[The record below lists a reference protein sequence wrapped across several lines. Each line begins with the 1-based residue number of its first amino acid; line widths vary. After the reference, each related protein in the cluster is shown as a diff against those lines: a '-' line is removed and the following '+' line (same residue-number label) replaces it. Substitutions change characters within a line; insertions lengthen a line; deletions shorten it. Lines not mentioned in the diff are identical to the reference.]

1 MIHQGPELLKNY
13 SLILCIHWQRSCT
26 FKDHFHVICS
36 HLWFLNVLDQSK
48 VKIFVL
54 DIFHVFYFLKK
65 SNGFHFLWLQS
76 HLFFITKNFV
86 SVSSHVKIRLVFGIV
101 SVLFFIVTKTPYVVV
116 MSTGTVVTWSARPQ
130 GLAPTTF
137 SMKPTKHQK
146 ASTSSSIRNN
156 IGERRSLMP
165 CT

>member
-1 MIHQGPELLKNY
+1 MH
-13 SLILCIHWQRSCT
+13 SLTKVLYIQRSLPCDMLSSVILKRT
-26 FKDHFHVICS
+26 GSVKSKNFCFGHFPC
-36 HLWFLNVLDQSK
+36 VLLLEEIERFSLFMTT
-48 VKIFVL
+48 VPF
-54 DIFHVFYFLKK
+54 VFYHEKY
-65 SNGFHFLWLQS
+65 
-76 HLFFITKNFV
+76 FV

-101 SVLFFIVTKTPYVVV
+101 SVSFFIVTKTPYVVV
-116 MSTGTVVTWSARPQ
+116 MSTGTVVTWCARPQ
-130 GLAPTTF
+130 GLTLTTF

>member
-1 MIHQGPELLKNY
+1 MH
-13 SLILCIHWQRSCT
+13 SLTKVLYIQRSLPCDMLSSVILKRT
-26 FKDHFHVICS
+26 GSVKSKNFCFGHFPC
-36 HLWFLNVLDQSK
+36 VLLLEEIERFSLFMTTVPFVFYHEKFCFCFFTCQD
-48 VKIFVL
+48 KISIWHCFCF
-54 DIFHVFYFLKK
+54 IFH
-65 SNGFHFLWLQS
+65 S
-76 HLFFITKNFV
+76 HQNTLC
-86 SVSSHVKIRLVFGIV
+86 RR
-101 SVLFFIVTKTPYVVV
+101 YVDRH
-116 MSTGTVVTWSARPQ
+116 SRNLERWAK

>member
-1 MIHQGPELLKNY
+1 MH
-13 SLILCIHWQRSCT
+13 SLTKVLYIQRSLPCDMLSSVILKRT
-26 FKDHFHVICS
+26 GSVKSKNFCFGHFPC
-36 HLWFLNVLDQSK
+36 VLLLEEIERFSLFMTTVPFVFYHEKFFFCFFTCQD
-48 VKIFVL
+48 KISIWHCFCF
-54 DIFHVFYFLKK
+54 IFH
-65 SNGFHFLWLQS
+65 S
-76 HLFFITKNFV
+76 HQ
-86 SVSSHVKIRLVFGIV
+86 
-101 SVLFFIVTKTPYVVV
+101 TPYVVV
-116 MSTGTVVTWSARPQ
+116 MSTGTVVTWSAGPQ

>member
-1 MIHQGPELLKNY
+1 MH
-13 SLILCIHWQRSCT
+13 SLTKVLYIQRSLPCDMLSSVILKRT
-26 FKDHFHVICS
+26 GSVKSKNFCFGHFPC
-36 HLWFLNVLDQSK
+36 VLLLEEIERFSLFMTT
-48 VKIFVL
+48 VPF
-54 DIFHVFYFLKK
+54 VFYHEKFC
-65 SNGFHFLWLQS
+65 FC
-76 HLFFITKNFV
+76 FFTCQG
-86 SVSSHVKIRLVFGIV
+86 KISIWHCFCFI
-101 SVLFFIVTKTPYVVV
+101 FIVTKTPYVVV
-116 MSTGTVVTWSARPQ
+116 MSTGTVVTWSAGLQ

>member
-1 MIHQGPELLKNY
+1 MH
-13 SLILCIHWQRSCT
+13 SLTKVLYIQRSLPCDMLSSVILKRT
-26 FKDHFHVICS
+26 GSVKSKNFCFGHFPC
-36 HLWFLNVLDQSK
+36 VLLLEEIERFSLFMTT
-48 VKIFVL
+48 V
-54 DIFHVFYFLKK
+54 
-65 SNGFHFLWLQS
+65 S
-76 HLFFITKNFV
+76 FFITKNFV

-101 SVLFFIVTKTPYVVV
+101 SVSFSIVTKTPYAVV
-116 MSTGTVVTWSARPQ
+116 MSTGTVVTWSAGPQ